1 MIREYLRVGGA
12 DEEEEDEPLLLPAHT
27 KKDGIDQL
35 DSLASKLNLSENEQQ
50 VRVLEKHGRRVV
62 L

>member
-1 MIREYLRVGGA
+1 MGGA
-12 DEEEEDEPLLLPAHT
+12 DEEEEDKPLLLPAHT